1 MNSGWI
7 RLGVRGE
14 LAGERKLEGKIVEG
28 SAELEQEVELEE
40 VSGGMAVGD
49 CGPEAAATAAA
60 AAAWGRRRHEGD
72 WRRGA
77 MVAARWRVAA
87 AATMAMSS

>member
-7 RLGVRGE
+7 WLGVRGE

-40 VSGGMAVGD
+40 VSGGIAAGD
-49 CGPEAAATAAA
+49 
-60 AAAWGRRRHEGD
+60 
-72 WRRGA
+72 
-77 MVAARWRVAA
+77 
-87 AATMAMSS
+87 